1 MSNSKLAECNTHVTF
16 FLMSMMPGEEKSF
29 HYEIFE
35 KQTMNHKV
43 SKAIF
48 SF

>member
-16 FLMSMMPGEEKSF
+16 FLMSMMREEKKS
-29 HYEIFE
+29 YEIFE